1 MKIIDENGVERK
13 PGEVDLTLGR
23 LVNDVETVYH
33 EAVEAVAKKNHY
45 ITTKTYQNGSSE
57 VEEIIDVAP
66 VAARPAWEETVAIQ
80 RYVLYTA
87 EELAEQEAARER
99 RTKMEQMPDTVAQ
112 LQAENAR
119 LKEKLAAQESSMTDL
134 QLALCSLYEAAESE
148 NGGETA

>member
-1 MKIIDENGVERK
+1 MKIIDESGVERK

-33 EAVEAVAKKNHY
+33 EAVEAVAKKSHY
-45 ITTKTYQNGSSE
+45 ITTKTYPNGSSE

-87 EELAEQEAARER
+87 EELAEQEEKRKVEEERAKLPQVVADLKAALDDADALNVDQEY
-99 RTKMEQMPDTVAQ
+99 
-112 LQAENAR
+112 R
-119 LKEKLAAQESSMTDL
+119 LTLLELGVE
-134 QLALCSLYEAAESE
+134 E
-148 NGGETA
+148 

>member
-1 MKIIDENGVERK
+1 MKIIDESGVERK

-33 EAVEAVAKKNHY
+33 EAVEAVAKKSHC
-45 ITTKTYQNGSSE
+45 ITTKTYPNGSSE

-87 EELAEQEAARER
+87 EELAEQEEKRKAEEDQAKLPQVVADLKAALDDADALNVDQEY
-99 RTKMEQMPDTVAQ
+99 
-112 LQAENAR
+112 R
-119 LKEKLAAQESSMTDL
+119 LTLLELGVE
-134 QLALCSLYEAAESE
+134 E
-148 NGGETA
+148 

>member
-23 LVNDVETVYH
+23 LVNDVEIIHH
-33 EAVEAVAKKNHY
+33 EAVEAVAKKSHY
-45 ITTKTYQNGSSE
+45 ITTKTYPNGSSE

-87 EELAEQEAARER
+87 EELAAQEKARKEAEEKAQLPTAEERLAALEAA
-99 RTKMEQMPDTVAQ
+99 MLD
-112 LQAENAR
+112 L
-119 LKEKLAAQESSMTDL
+119 LAAQ
-134 QLALCSLYEAAESE
+134 
-148 NGGETA
+148 

>member
-1 MKIIDENGVERK
+1 MKIIDESGVERK

-33 EAVEAVAKKNHY
+33 EAVEAVAKKSHY
-45 ITTKTYQNGSSE
+45 ITTKTYPNGSSE

-87 EELAEQEAARER
+87 EELAEQEEKRKAEEERANLPQVLAVLKAALDDADALNVDQEY
-99 RTKMEQMPDTVAQ
+99 
-112 LQAENAR
+112 R
-119 LKEKLAAQESSMTDL
+119 LTLLELGVE
-134 QLALCSLYEAAESE
+134 E
-148 NGGETA
+148 

>member
-33 EAVEAVAKKNHY
+33 EAVEAVAKKSHY
-45 ITTKTYQNGSSE
+45 ITTRIYPNGSSE

-80 RYVLYTA
+80 RYVKYTA
-87 EELAEQEAARER
+87 EELAEQEEKRKAEEERAKLPQVVADLKAAL
-99 RTKMEQMPDTVAQ
+99 DDADALNVD
-112 LQAENAR
+112 QAYR
-119 LKEKLAAQESSMTDL
+119 LTLLELGVE
-134 QLALCSLYEAAESE
+134 E
-148 NGGETA
+148 

>member
-33 EAVEAVAKKNHY
+33 KAVEAVAKKSHY
-45 ITTKTYQNGSSE
+45 ITTKTYPNGSSE
-57 VEEIIDVAP
+57 VEEIIDIAP

-87 EELAEQEAARER
+87 EELAEQEEKRKAEEERAKLPQVVADLKAALDDADALNVDQEY
-99 RTKMEQMPDTVAQ
+99 
-112 LQAENAR
+112 R
-119 LKEKLAAQESSMTDL
+119 LTLLELGVE
-134 QLALCSLYEAAESE
+134 E
-148 NGGETA
+148 